1 MKKDIK
7 RRNRRKPAR
16 ELTKEQAM
24 KRLFP
29 KDIRD
34 EAKRLAHENDP
45 KKKDD

>member
-1 MKKDIK
+1 MKKDK
-7 RRNRRKPAR
+7 RKSRKKPAQ

-24 KRLFP
+24 RRLFP

-45 KKKDD
+45 KEKLN